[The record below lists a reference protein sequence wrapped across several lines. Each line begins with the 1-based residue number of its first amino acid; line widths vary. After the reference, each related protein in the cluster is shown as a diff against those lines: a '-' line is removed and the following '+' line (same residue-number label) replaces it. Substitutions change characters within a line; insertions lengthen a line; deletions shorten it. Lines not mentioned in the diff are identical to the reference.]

1 MNASGPSSTPP
12 PKRPPARRRTAPP
25 DALAQ
30 LRHDLRTPASHILGY
45 AEMLEEEAGDRHW
58 TSCLPDL
65 RRIQDAGRTLADR
78 IRNELAPEK
87 VAAGGVDLRLL
98 HAELRTPLN
107 HALGYSE
114 ILLEQAEI
122 DGHPNLIPD
131 LQRIHQAARDFLRLM
146 EDRLVPELLTPSISP
161 KQAVVSLAEPTAL
174 ALSREGP
181 STHPSSLSSVGG
193 VLLVVDDDPGNR
205 DLLTRR
211 LSRQGFEVHS
221 ASSGPEALHLLHSET
236 FDLILLDL
244 LMPGMDGHEVLRRLK
259 ADPRL
264 REIPVIVLSA
274 MDDTEGVVRCILA
287 GADDY
292 LAKPFNVVLLRA
304 RLSASLEK
312 ARLRRREREH
322 LTAIE
327 SERLKSDT
335 LLLNILPQAIA
346 KRLKD
351 GETTIVDSLPQVT
364 VLFADLVG
372 FTQLAGRLKSTD
384 LVRLLDDVFSGF
396 DSLAEVEGLEK
407 IKTIGDAYMVV
418 GGLPTPRR
426 DHARAVADLA
436 LAMLNQAR
444 QLSCEHGF
452 PIQLRIGIHTG
463 PVIAGIIGRRKFT
476 YDLWGDTVN
485 IASRMESHGLP
496 GHIQISRDTRR
507 RLRTH
512 YQCQSRGAIEIK
524 GIGLLPT
531 WWLLGRNPLKQDTQA
546 V

>member
-1 MNASGPSSTPP
+1 MSTSGSSLPAP
-12 PKRPPARRRTAPP
+12 FPRRSARRRSSPP

-45 AEMLEEEAGDRHW
+45 AEMLEEEAGDRQW
-58 TSCLPDL
+58 SSCLPDL

-78 IRNELAPEK
+78 IRHELAPEK

-114 ILLEQAEI
+114 ILLEQAES
-122 DGHPNLIPD
+122 DGHPDLIPD

-146 EDRLVPELLTPSISP
+146 EERLVPELLTPSSSP
-161 KQAVVSLAEPTAL
+161 KDAVVSLAEPTAL
-174 ALSREGP
+174 VLSREGP
-181 STHPSSLSSVGG
+181 PSSPSTDSTVGG

-205 DLLTRR
+205 DLLSRR
-211 LSRQGFEVHS
+211 LSRQGFEVHTS
-221 ASSGPEALHLLHSET
+221 SSGPEALDRLQHET

-259 ADPRL
+259 AEPRL

-274 MDDTEGVVRCILA
+274 MDDTDGVVRCILA
-287 GADDY
+287 GAEDY
-292 LAKPFNVVLLRA
+292 LAKPFNVILLRA

-327 SERLKSDT
+327 LERRKSDT

-346 KRLKD
+346 QRLKD
-351 GETTIVDSLPQVT
+351 GETTIVDCLPQVT

-372 FTQLAGRLKSTD
+372 FSQLAARLPSTD

-436 LAMLNQAR
+436 LAMLDQAR
-444 QLSCEHGF
+444 QLTLEHGF

-463 PVIAGIIGRRKFT
+463 PVIAGIIGRRKFS

-496 GHIQISRDTRR
+496 GHIQISRATRI
-507 RLRTH
+507 RLRSD
-512 YQCQSRGAIEIK
+512 YLCQPRGDMEIK
-524 GIGLLPT
+524 GIGPLPT
-531 WWLLGRNPLKQDTQA
+531 WFLLGRKN
-546 V
+546 

>member
-1 MNASGPSSTPP
+1 V
-12 PKRPPARRRTAPP
+12 PP

-58 TSCLPDL
+58 TSFVTDL

-98 HAELRTPLN
+98 HADLRTPLN

-114 ILLEQAEI
+114 ILLEQAES
-122 DGHPNLIPD
+122 DGHPDLIPD

-146 EDRLVPELLTPSISP
+146 EERLVPEMMAPSTSP
-161 KQAVVSLAEPTAL
+161 KDAVASLAEPTAL
-174 ALSREGP
+174 VLSREGP
-181 STHPSSLSSVGG
+181 SVRPSSEPDLGG

-221 ASSGPEALHLLHSET
+221 ASSGPEALDRLHSET

-287 GADDY
+287 GAEDY

-304 RLSASLEK
+304 RLSTSLEK

-327 SERLKSDT
+327 SERRKSDT

-384 LVRLLDDVFSGF
+384 LVRLLDEVFSGF

-436 LAMLNQAR
+436 LAMLDQAR
-444 QLSCEHGF
+444 LLSRDHGF

-463 PVIAGIIGRRKFT
+463 PVIAGIIGRRKFS

-496 GHIQISRDTRR
+496 GHIQISRATRL

-512 YQCQSRGAIEIK
+512 YQCESRGAIDIK

-531 WWLLGRNPLKQDTQA
+531 WWLLGRNPLMPKPKP